1 MLRELRIENI
11 AVIEHANLNFGPG
24 LNVLTGETGAG
35 KSIIIDSIAAVTGSR
50 ASRDLVRTGAERA
63 TVTAVFDED
72 GVTQWL
78 IEHDIEPDGEELILQ
93 RRILTDGKSSCR
105 INGFPVSTS
114 QLRDLGDRLLELHGQ
129 NEGLRLM
136 DERKHL
142 SMIDRYAD
150 LDLSRYKAAYL
161 DLQKLRTELEK
172 LLADQA
178 EKEHLQIVLS
188 ETITELERAAVCRGE
203 QQELQDRRDL
213 LRNSEKMKESLR
225 SARSALSSDDGALN
239 YAQIAENQCR
249 RAAVFSEEISRAA
262 EELEQANLLLT
273 DADEILREFEDRLNF
288 SEDEYNNLEQRLR
301 DLSRLERK
309 YRMSADELP
318 AYLESCRARLGEL
331 MFSED
336 RIQQLFKKI
345 KEQENL
351 CKVEAGHLHSLR
363 MNAAEALAV
372 HVEKELRELSMPNAR
387 FLVDIQIQEELRSDG
402 MDQVRFLISANKGEE
417 PGRISRIASGGEL
430 SRIMLAIKNVFSRR
444 DPVPT
449 LIFDE
454 IDTGVSGVAAQRV
467 GEKLAAL
474 SREKQ
479 VLCVTHLQQIA
490 VMADFHYIIE
500 KNESGERTS
509 TKVEM
514 LNREGTLKEIARL
527 NGGSNITDIT
537 LRSAE
542 EQLHYAELYKQQ
554 LKGVNTH
561 GRI

>member
-1 MLRELRIENI
+1 
-11 AVIEHANLNFGPG
+11 
-24 LNVLTGETGAG
+24 
-35 KSIIIDSIAAVTGSR
+35 
-50 ASRDLVRTGAERA
+50 
-63 TVTAVFDED
+63 
-72 GVTQWL
+72 
-78 IEHDIEPDGEELILQ
+78 
-93 RRILTDGKSSCR
+93 
-105 INGFPVSTS
+105 
-114 QLRDLGDRLLELHGQ
+114 
-129 NEGLRLM
+129 
-136 DERKHL
+136 
-142 SMIDRYAD
+142 
-150 LDLSRYKAAYL
+150 
-161 DLQKLRTELEK
+161 
-172 LLADQA
+172 
-178 EKEHLQIVLS
+178 
-188 ETITELERAAVCRGE
+188 
-203 QQELQDRRDL
+203 
-213 LRNSEKMKESLR
+213 
-225 SARSALSSDDGALN
+225 
-239 YAQIAENQCR
+239 
-249 RAAVFSEEISRAA
+249 
-262 EELEQANLLLT
+262 
-273 DADEILREFEDRLNF
+273 
-288 SEDEYNNLEQRLR
+288 
-301 DLSRLERK
+301 
-309 YRMSADELP
+309 
-318 AYLESCRARLGEL
+318 
-331 MFSED
+331 
-336 RIQQLFKKI
+336 
-345 KEQENL
+345 
-351 CKVEAGHLHSLR
+351 
-363 MNAAEALAV
+363 
-372 HVEKELRELSMPNAR
+372 
-387 FLVDIQIQEELRSDG
+387 